1 MLSARDGLG
10 LRILRAT
17 NYTDQHQI
25 KGAEKLKHEGWTEKD
40 SDPKK
45 VFLGSTF
52 LAPIKPRQQRATTV
66 PCLRGH
72 PSQSRDKGEK
82 APEGGPW
89 RPVTRKVSPSP
100 IEEESATGSSSASSK
115 PGSTRLSPPD
125 NPSLP
130 ASPKTFISEH
140 S

>member
-1 MLSARDGLG
+1 MLSARGGLG
-10 LRILRAT
+10 LRVLRAT
-17 NYTDQHQI
+17 NYTDQHQT
-25 KGAEKLKHEGWTEKD
+25 KGAEKLKHEGRPEKD
-40 SDPKK
+40 SDPKE
-45 VFLGSTF
+45 VFLGSTS
-52 LAPIKPRQQRATTV
+52 LAPIKPRQQRATTE
-66 PCLRGH
+66 PGLRGH

-82 APEGGPW
+82 APESGPW

-100 IEEESATGSSSASSK
+100 IEGESAIGSGCASSK
-115 PGSTRLSPPD
+115 PGSTWLSPPD